1 MRIVSIVLGILGSI
15 ALFVGTLVVFLGAGM
30 AGLAGE
36 LGGDAAAK
44 ETSSQLVLMGIV
56 GWIASVVALIGACL
70 SIAKPKFASL
80 TMIVALI
87 VGAIATGLFSIPG
100 IILLAIASLFAFLG
114 RNEGR
119 RGETA

>member
-36 LGGDAAAK
+36 LGSDTALK
-44 ETSSQLVLMGIV
+44 ETGSQLVLMGIV
-56 GWIASVVALIGACL
+56 GWIASVVALIGSCL
-70 SIAKPKFASL
+70 SMAKPRFASL

-119 RGETA
+119 RRETA

>member
-1 MRIVSIVLGILGSI
+1 
-15 ALFVGTLVVFLGAGM
+15 
-30 AGLAGE
+30 
-36 LGGDAAAK
+36 
-44 ETSSQLVLMGIV
+44 MGIA

-70 SIAKPKFASL
+70 SIAKPRFASL

-119 RGETA
+119 RRETA